1 MTTTAQFENRLK
13 YITCP
18 GPGSAAFELLIVD
31 EITRTRF
38 EITIGQLESNRRDR
52 AETK

>member
-13 YITCP
+13 YIT